1 MYKELTTQD
10 AVRGEKKY
18 IIKDNGGGNFISFEE
33 DPANTD
39 AAEFAKW
46 LQDGN
51 VPEAA
56 EEGGTVSPEWVA
68 ETIAKL
74 LGNTPEPADEV
85 TG

>member
-1 MYKELTTQD
+1 MYQLHPNS
-10 AVRGEKKY
+10 VLMGEAKSVSRLSDGAC
-18 IIKDNGGGNFISFEE
+18 IPF
-33 DPANTD
+33 DPNNTD

-56 EEGGTVSPEWVA
+56 EEGGIVSPDWVA

-74 LGNTPEPADEV
+74 LPNG
-85 TG
+85 

>member
-1 MYKELTTQD
+1 MYKLCNLGFGQTETTSVIRTAD
-10 AVRGEKKY
+10 SAC
-18 IIKDNGGGNFISFEE
+18 IPF

-56 EEGGTVSPEWVA
+56 EEGGTVSPELVA

-74 LGNTPEPADEV
+74 LGNTPEPADEAAQ
-85 TG
+85 

>member
-1 MYKELTTQD
+1 MYKQFKNPDGSVIYT
-10 AVRGEKKY
+10 A
-18 IIKDNGGGNFISFEE
+18 IIRIADNACIPF

-68 ETIAKL
+68 ETITKL
-74 LGNTPEPADEV
+74 LPNG
-85 TG
+85 

>member
-1 MYKELTTQD
+1 MYK
-10 AVRGEKKY
+10 V
-18 IIKDNGGGNFISFEE
+18 IISFGQTEPNTVQRLS
-33 DPANTD
+33 DNACIPFNPANTD

-74 LGNTPEPADEV
+74 LPNG
-85 TG
+85 